1 MALVVVVGA
10 ITWVAVASNNDSS
23 DDAVVP
29 AAVRNG
35 GPKVGDR
42 APDFTLRTLDGK
54 TVRLSDYRGTPVVL
68 NFWASYCHPCRQEFP
83 LFRGQLAEHRGEFV
97 VLGVDTKDITSDARA
112 FAKDQHATWPI
123 LEDSSNAVGQAYGI
137 AAVPQTFFI
146 RRNGTIAQRYYAQI
160 PDDDF
165 ATELAKITK
174 SSSN

>member
-1 MALVVVVGA
+1 MIVVGA
-10 ITWVAVASNNDSS
+10 ITWVVVASNHGSS

-35 GPKVGDR
+35 GPKVGDQ
-42 APDFTLRTLDGK
+42 APDFTLRTLGGK

-83 LFRGQLAEHRGEFV
+83 LFRSQLAEHRGKFV

-112 FAKDQHATWPI
+112 FAKEQRATWPI
-123 LEDSSNAVGQAYGI
+123 LDDSSNAAGKAYGI

-165 ATELAKITK
+165 STELAKITK
-174 SSSN
+174 SSSS